1 MLETNLLE
9 AAETRGPKVQK
20 INDNRFVV
28 EPLDRGYGVTL
39 GNSLRRVLLSS
50 LRGTAVTHIRIDGVA
65 HEFSTIEGIT
75 EDTAE
80 IILNIKKLRLRM
92 PGECDSDNPKQLHIE
107 AKGVGI
113 VTAADIV
120 EDAEIEILNPELV
133 IAHMTDEKA
142 TLIMDLYVSKGNG
155 YVSGDR
161 QNNKG
166 LALDVI
172 PIDSIFSPVIRANY
186 DVYDTRDGSRVDLD
200 RLVLE
205 VETDG
210 SLKPYEAIAQA
221 ASLLQAK
228 LQLFSNLQMPADGAV
243 NENVVSDANASTPIE
258 DLDLSVRSMNCLKR
272 GGVVHV
278 SDLINYTE
286 DELMKLKNFG
296 QKSLDEINQKLAERN
311 LSLRP
316 STGD

>member
-1 MLETNLLE
+1 MLDTNLLE
-9 AAETRGPKVQK
+9 AVETRGPKVQK

-50 LRGTAVTHIRIDGVA
+50 LKGTAVTHIRIDGVA
-65 HEFSTIEGIT
+65 HEFSTIKGIT

-107 AKGVGI
+107 ARGVGV
-113 VTAADIV
+113 VTAADII
-120 EDAEIEILNPELV
+120 EDAEVEILNPELV
-133 IAHMTDEKA
+133 IAHMTDEDA
-142 TLIMDLYVSKGNG
+142 TLILDLYVSKGYG
-155 YVSGDR
+155 YVSSDK

-186 DVYDTRDGSRVDLD
+186 DVFDTRDGSRVDLD

-210 SLKPYEAIAQA
+210 SMKPYEAIAQA
-221 ASLLQAK
+221 ATLLQSK
-228 LQLFSNLQMPADGAV
+228 LQLFSNLQMSGEGGV
-243 NENVVSDANASTPIE
+243 SENVVSDANASTPIE

-272 GGVVHV
+272 GGVIHI

-286 DELMKLKNFG
+286 DDLMKLKNFG

-316 STGD
+316 SVSD